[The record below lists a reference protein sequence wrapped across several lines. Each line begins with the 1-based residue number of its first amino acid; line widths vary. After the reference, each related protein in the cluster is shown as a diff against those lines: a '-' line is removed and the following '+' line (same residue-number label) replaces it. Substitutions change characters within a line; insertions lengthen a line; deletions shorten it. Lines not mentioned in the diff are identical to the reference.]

1 MVPRLHQPPPSAACY
16 LDEDPRGEGGG
27 HASDGA
33 ESPSPGCE
41 VYPLDSDSPN
51 RAWIHGSSITEPLSR
66 APTLPLTSAGV
77 SVGLSLLAWGIEM
90 TPFPLEGCHQD
101 KTTHRSPQ
109 ETGNG
114 RKKSPRDSHPWPS
127 EKLLKQAHLPP
138 GSHLGHMLFPP
149 LFPRRGLWGPGSD
162 CPSAALRPIRM
173 VGGPHSLQDSQANR
187 PVPTSP
193 ALSGWGGVGKNPP
206 ACALQ
211 PPHSS
216 PPSTCPQGQAC
227 GSAGREKAGW
237 FRAGRPTWGLAC
249 AAPSVLPPP
258 HAGPRVTDTIR
269 RQRNEGNG
277 EGLHL
282 EVTFAYFR

>member
-1 MVPRLHQPPPSAACY
+1 MRRAPWGPGPRLASSCPQARHPPPTRTWGGTRRAERSPTVVPRLHQPPPSAACY

-173 VGGPHSLQDSQANR
+173 VGGPHSLQDS
-187 PVPTSP
+187 
-193 ALSGWGGVGKNPP
+193 
-206 ACALQ
+206 
-211 PPHSS
+211 
-216 PPSTCPQGQAC
+216 
-227 GSAGREKAGW
+227 
-237 FRAGRPTWGLAC
+237 
-249 AAPSVLPPP
+249 
-258 HAGPRVTDTIR
+258 
-269 RQRNEGNG
+269 
-277 EGLHL
+277 
-282 EVTFAYFR
+282 